1 MMISI
6 VLWLLFPLL
15 ARCTN
20 GMNVQ
25 LKLAPLIGGP
35 SFIPIH
41 VKVIVAE
48 DHIFDFVPLSAA
60 HPHTIVDLLRFKP
73 VPGEIRSMGRK
84 QNQSPLVD
92 RAEKF
97 VIEYKDT
104 NLHLLYNNCWT
115 FALRL
120 LCELKETQSDF

>member
-1 MMISI
+1 MISI

-20 GMNVQ
+20 GMHVQ
-25 LKLAPLIGGP
+25 LKLSPLIGGP

-48 DHIFDFVPLSAA
+48 DHIFDFVPLNAA
-60 HPHTIVDLLRFKP
+60 NPHTTFDLLRLKP
-73 VPGEIRSMGRK
+73 VPGEIRSTGRK

-97 VIEYKDT
+97 VIEYENT
-104 NLHLLYNNCWT
+104 NLHLLNNNCWT
-115 FALRL
+115 FALLL
-120 LCELKETQSDF
+120 LCELRKAQNDV